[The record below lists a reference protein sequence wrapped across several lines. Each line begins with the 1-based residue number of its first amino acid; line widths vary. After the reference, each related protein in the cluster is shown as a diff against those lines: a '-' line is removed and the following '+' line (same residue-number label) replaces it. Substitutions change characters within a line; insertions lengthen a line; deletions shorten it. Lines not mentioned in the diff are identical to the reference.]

1 VVLLFFVA
9 YLCLQT
15 DHTKIKVSIF
25 IFTAA
30 TPKIDLVD
38 NDEQKKIVHRQGN
51 VFVSFPQNRVTMG
64 DKTGPRK
71 VTNAK

>member
-9 YLCLQT
+9 YLCLPT
-15 DHTKIKVSIF
+15 DHTKIEVSIF

-38 NDEQKKIVHRQGN
+38 NDEQKKIVHRQQ
-51 VFVSFPQNRVTMG
+51 FPLLLSILMVEQ
-64 DKTGPRK
+64 K
-71 VTNAK
+71 